1 LIAMVRLMQAEAD
14 GRLKPSASDTE
25 FELTLCS

>member
-1 LIAMVRLMQAEAD
+1 MVSVRLMRQDAE
-14 GRLKPSASDTE
+14 GRLKPSQQDAN